1 MDLKRASLGAPLLGA
16 LLVAGCA
23 SGFDWSKPGATQ
35 QAIDSDLKACRLIA
49 ERAPALPRVRT
60 ALPSGTGTYSTGSE
74 RDADAQLEQAQR
86 VETCMRE
93 RGYQL
98 VAK

>member
-1 MDLKRASLGAPLLGA
+1 MALKTGFPLLAA
-16 LLVAGCA
+16 LLLAGCA

-35 QAIDSDLKACRLIA
+35 QAIDTDLKACRLIA
-49 ERAPALPRVRT
+49 ERTPALPRVRT
-60 ALPSGTGTYSTGSE
+60 TLPSGTGTYSTGSE
-74 RDADAQLEQAQR
+74 LDADAQLEQAQR

>member
-1 MDLKRASLGAPLLGA
+1 MDLKPGSPGPLVFA
-16 LLVAGCA
+16 LLLLAGCA
-23 SGFDWSKPGATQ
+23 SGFDWGKPGATQ
-35 QAIDSDLKACRLIA
+35 EAIDSDLKACRLSA
-49 ERAPALPRVRT
+49 ERTPTLPRVRT
-60 ALPSGTGTYSTGSE
+60 ALPSGTGTYSTGSDL
-74 RDADAQLEQAQR
+74 DADAQLDQAQR